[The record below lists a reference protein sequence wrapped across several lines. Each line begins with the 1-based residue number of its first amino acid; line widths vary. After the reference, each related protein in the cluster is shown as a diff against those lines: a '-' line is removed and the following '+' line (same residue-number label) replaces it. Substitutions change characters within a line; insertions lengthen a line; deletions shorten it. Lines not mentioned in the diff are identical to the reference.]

1 MNQTL
6 VNDNCPYRW
15 QYRIGGH
22 VTVEPFFRRH
32 IFKHPRS
39 SIGKLVT
46 NGTRC
51 DREIIEFCKS
61 TPNLQ
66 LEVSLDGIGAA
77 QEYLRPGLSWP
88 LVEENLKMFDANGVN
103 FKIASKLH
111 VFSVFSIKE
120 LEQWCAT
127 NKYEMSIDILLKPEI
142 LTVSN
147 MPYQL
152 HKFVPDNYKSLLDND
167 INLDCVNVINDLD
180 RLHGTEITDVFPQWS
195 EVFKKLHWKNFHELT
210 MINNEI
216 SKYVG

>member
-88 LVEENLKMFDANGVN
+88 LVEENLKMFKEGVELIR
-103 FKIASKLH
+103 KCSTALEKAELK
-111 VFSVFSIKE
+111 VKE
-120 LEQWCAT
+120 IVGDDDSLEEQ
-127 NKYEMSIDILLKPEI
+127 
-142 LTVSN
+142 
-147 MPYQL
+147 
-152 HKFVPDNYKSLLDND
+152 
-167 INLDCVNVINDLD
+167 
-180 RLHGTEITDVFPQWS
+180 
-195 EVFKKLHWKNFHELT
+195 EL
-210 MINNEI
+210 N
-216 SKYVG
+216 